1 MNRIIDVASLIVVVA
16 GIMVLVRPGSQG
28 PALVSG
34 IGNAFSGAISTA
46 TGSGVPSG
54 MTPTGWAKSG

>member
-1 MNRIIDVASLIVVVA
+1 MNRVIDVASLIVVVA

-28 PALVSG
+28 PQLVAG

-46 TGSGVPSG
+46 TGSGVPG
-54 MTPTGWAKSG
+54 DMTPTGWARAG